1 MGRNIYGRF
10 APHPWG
16 ETSMGESPWG
26 EMPSAGRNVHGVKRP
41 WSEMSTHGAKRPW
54 GELSMGQKLYKPT

>member
-1 MGRNIYGRF
+1 
-10 APHPWG
+10 
-16 ETSMGESPWG
+16 MGESPWG
-26 EMPSAGRNVHGVKRP
+26 KMPSAGRNVHGVKRP